1 MTKPIPGR
9 TPARARVARFLFL
22 MLDGVGAGE
31 LPDAAAFGDAGA
43 DTLGNLSLLV
53 DLDLPNLRTLGLGNL
68 HPLRGVP
75 PVLRP
80 LALPGRLTE
89 LSAGKDT
96 TNGHWEHM
104 GVVTEQPFPTYPDGF
119 PEDVLGP
126 FRERIGL
133 DVLGNKAASGTE
145 IIAELG
151 GEHVATGKPIV
162 YTSADSVFQ
171 IACHVEAIPL
181 EELYRYCTIARE
193 ILGGR
198 HAVARVIARPFTGR
212 SGAFVRTAD
221 RKDFSLAPP
230 SPTYLD
236 LLSERGVP
244 VTGVGKIH
252 QIFAGRG
259 ITEEI
264 KVASNDEN
272 LAMVSD
278 LLASG
283 REGLIFTN
291 LVDFD
296 MAWGHRNDVE
306 GFAAGLAAVDRAL
319 PAILDLLAPGDR
331 LLVTADHG
339 VDPTTVGTDHTREYV
354 PLLYY
359 PRPRRAPEAAY
370 EGYMSDTGA
379 TVFAHLTGE
388 PPTLAGRPFDRLNP
402 AKGWRSYP
410 GMAAARP
417 DRPSRVRAPDAAE
430 AAAFLRSRLG
440 EAPRVAVILG
450 SGLDAVADILDGA
463 GQGAPAARAGLD
475 YEQIPHWRCVSVP
488 GHTGRLDVRG
498 EAGDQVVFLRGRI
511 HGYEGADVGEIELP
525 VRTLAR
531 WGVRHLIL
539 TNASGGLRPDTRV
552 GGVAVVTRVLDCQ
565 SPFADGSPRV
575 LPATSAALVE
585 ALRCA
590 PAGSEKERATGIA
603 QVAYVAVPG
612 PHYETAAEVG
622 VLGALGGDVVGMST
636 AAELQAAADEG
647 LETAVLTVITNMAG
661 ATAESV
667 EASTAVHQQVL
678 DASKSSAPRVSE
690 LIQALLAHWHRG

>member
-1 MTKPIPGR
+1 MPG
-9 TPARARVARFLFL
+9 RARVARFLLL

-31 LPDAAAFGDAGA
+31 LPDAAAFGDVGA
-43 DTLGNLSLLV
+43 DTLGNLSRLV

-75 PVLRP
+75 PVARP

-104 GVVTEQPFPTYPDGF
+104 GVVTEQPFPTYADGF
-119 PEDVLGP
+119 PEEVLGP
-126 FRERIGL
+126 FRERIGR

-151 GEHVATGKPIV
+151 EEHVATAKPIV

-171 IACHVEAIPL
+171 IACHVEVIPL
-181 EELYRYCTIARE
+181 KELYRYCMIARE
-193 ILGGR
+193 ILAGP

-212 SGAFVRTAD
+212 PGAFVRTAD

-236 LLSERGVP
+236 LLTERGVE

-259 ITEEI
+259 VSEEI

-272 LAMVSD
+272 LAVVLD
-278 LLASG
+278 LLGSR

-306 GFAAGLAAVDRAL
+306 GFAAGLTAVDRVL
-319 PAILDLLAPGDR
+319 PAILDLLAPDDR
-331 LLVTADHG
+331 LLMTADHG

-359 PRPRRAPEAAY
+359 PRPRGTPEAAY

-379 TVFAHLTGE
+379 TVFAQLTGE
-388 PPTLAGRPFDRLNP
+388 QPPLGGRPFEHLNP
-402 AKGWRSYP
+402 ENGWRAYP

-417 DRPSRVRAPDAAE
+417 GRPSRVRAPDADE
-430 AAAFLRSRLG
+430 AAAFLRMRLG
-440 EAPRVAVILG
+440 EAPRVAMILG
-450 SGLDAVADILDGA
+450 SGLDSVAEIFGA
-463 GQGAPAARAGLD
+463 AAQGAPAARVGLD
-475 YEQIPHWRCVSVP
+475 YDQVPHWRSVSAP
-488 GHTGRLDVRG
+488 GHIGRLDVRG
-498 EAGDQVVFLRGRI
+498 ESRNQVAFLRGRI
-511 HGYEGADVGEIELP
+511 HGYEGADAGEIGLP

-531 WGVRHLIL
+531 WGVRYLIL
-539 TNASGGLRPDTRV
+539 TNASGSLRPDAGV
-552 GGVAVVTRVLDCQ
+552 GEVAVVTRVLDCQ
-565 SPFADGSPRV
+565 SALADGSPRV
-575 LPATSAALVE
+575 LPATPDGLVE
-585 ALRCA
+585 VLRRA
-590 PAGSEKERATGIA
+590 HAGSDKEGAAGIR
-603 QVAYVAVPG
+603 QVTYVAVPG
-612 PHYETAAEVG
+612 PQYETAAEVA
-622 VLGALGGDVVGMST
+622 VFHALGGDVVGMST
-636 AAELQAAADEG
+636 AIELQAAADDG
-647 LETAVLTVITNMAG
+647 LGTAVLTVITNAAG
-661 ATAESV
+661 AIDEAVAASAPV
-667 EASTAVHQQVL
+667 HVRVLEASIG
-678 DASKSSAPRVSE
+678 SAARVSV
-690 LIQALLAHWHRG
+690 LIQALLAHWHGG